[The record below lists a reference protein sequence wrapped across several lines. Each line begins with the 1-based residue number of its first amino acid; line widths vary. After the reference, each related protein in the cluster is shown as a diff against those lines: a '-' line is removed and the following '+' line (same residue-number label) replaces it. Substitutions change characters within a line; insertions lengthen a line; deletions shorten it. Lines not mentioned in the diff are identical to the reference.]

1 MLKYTIGAV
10 RKKKSTA
17 SRKPKGSP
25 TCTTAASTL
34 KKKKSGVKAKA
45 KSASIL
51 ALCKASRNGFKTSPT
66 LLSKYGIKR
75 TQLSR
80 KKK

>member
-1 MLKYTIGAV
+1 MLNYTIGAV

-34 KKKKSGVKAKA
+34 KKKKSGVKAKS
-45 KSASIL
+45 KSGTIL
-51 ALCKASRNGFKTSPT
+51 ALCKASRSGYKTSSS

-75 TQLSR
+75 TQLSKKR
-80 KKK
+80 K